1 MRRTNLNGRSLS
13 FHSVGRV
20 ADRVPASFIHRF
32 CLSFCLVLFWF
43 CILAG
48 VRMRVSVRRGRETE
62 RKTKK
67 KKRQRRYVL
76 LSAVIT
82 LSISLIIILYE
93 PVFFFFVSNVRKAY
107 KKGKTKVL
115 IGLLVI
121 WL

>member
-1 MRRTNLNGRSLS
+1 MD
-13 FHSVGRV
+13 RV

-32 CLSFCLVLFWF
+32 CLSFRLVLFWF

-67 KKRQRRYVL
+67 KKTKKVR
-76 LSAVIT
+76 VIISCDY
-82 LSISLIIILYE
+82 SINIFNNNIMS
-93 PVFFFFVSNVRKAY
+93 PFSFFFFVSNVSKRKAY
-107 KKGKTKVL
+107 KKGKTKVFL
-115 IGLLVI
+115 GLLVM